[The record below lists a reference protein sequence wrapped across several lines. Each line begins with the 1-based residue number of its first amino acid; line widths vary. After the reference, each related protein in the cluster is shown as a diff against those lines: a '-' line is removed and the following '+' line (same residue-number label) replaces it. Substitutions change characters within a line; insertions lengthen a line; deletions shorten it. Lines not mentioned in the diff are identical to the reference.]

1 MAQAKAGELLKL
13 IPDEILKKIGN
24 DLEVDKANQ
33 HLTGKTI
40 FKVLLFSLAQTTR
53 VSLRYIENIYN
64 SAMFQQHL
72 DDDTN
77 KIKGRHS
84 SFADRLRKVKVE
96 YFATIFHHLV
106 ETYHTQL
113 PSKTTA
119 HIQKF
124 DSTIIKIS
132 GKLFDGLNC
141 GGNNK
146 NQLRHFKVV
155 IGQKG
160 LIPSSV
166 YFCTNQ
172 SEACDDIALK
182 TAIIK
187 ASVSSNDI
195 ITFDRGLQ
203 SGKTYIE
210 FSQSK
215 KKVVTRIKVDRKH
228 QVLENYNLPEIAEN
242 DEGEIISDQKILLWD
257 SEKNKFFNTPFRLI
271 RISTPKQEIWIL
283 TNIFDLS
290 AYEIAQVYRRR
301 WDIEVFFRF
310 IKQELNYKHFLAR
323 NQNGLMVY
331 IYMILILAILLILYK
346 TLNSLTGF
354 KFVKIAFFQELENE
368 IICDLIK
375 ISGGNPQIFLE
386 KFGLL

>member
-1 MAQAKAGELLKL
+1 MAQVKAGELLKL
-13 IPDEILKKIGN
+13 IPDEILTKIGN
-24 DLEVDKANQ
+24 DLEVNKVNQ
-33 HLTGKTI
+33 SLTGKTI

-72 DDDTN
+72 DDNT
-77 KIKGRHS
+77 KKTRGRHS
-84 SFADRLRKVKVE
+84 SFADRLRKIKVE

-119 HIQKF
+119 DIYRF
-124 DSTIIKIS
+124 DTTIIGIS

-141 GGNNK
+141 GGSNN
-146 NQLRHFKVV
+146 NDRRHFKVV

-160 LIPSSV
+160 LIPSSI
-166 YFCTNQ
+166 YFCTNK
-172 SEACDDIALK
+172 SEISDDIALK
-182 TAIIK
+182 EAIVK
-187 ASVSSNDI
+187 ASVSSSDI
-195 ITFDRGLQ
+195 ITFDRGLK
-203 SGKTYIE
+203 SAKTFIK
-210 FSQSK
+210 FSESSK
-215 KKVVTRIKVDRKH
+215 QIVARIKVDRKH
-228 QVLENYNLPEIAEN
+228 EVLENYKLSEVIKNN
-242 DEGEIISDQKILLWD
+242 EGKIISDQKILLRNSKKD
-257 SEKNKFFNTPFRLI
+257 NFFDTPFRLI
-271 RISTPKQEIWIL
+271 KVLTSEQEIWIL
-283 TNIFDLS
+283 TNIFYLN
-290 AYEIAQVYRRR
+290 ACEIAQIYRRR

-310 IKQELNYKHFLAR
+310 IKQELNCKHFLAR